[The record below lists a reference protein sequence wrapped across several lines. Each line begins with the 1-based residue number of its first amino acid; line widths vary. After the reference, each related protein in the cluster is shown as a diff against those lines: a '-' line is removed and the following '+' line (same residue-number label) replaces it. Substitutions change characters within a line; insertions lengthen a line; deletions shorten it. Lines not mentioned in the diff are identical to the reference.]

1 MKQPLTGH
9 DRIHADIII
18 ERIRE
23 LGFRFERRR
32 LLQRI
37 TEEASVQKRR
47 SARRSWLTRSRR
59 QNNVRDSLNARPH
72 ESARKHGLRKRA
84 VVLQRSGE

>member
-1 MKQPLTGH
+1 MKQPLTGQ

-37 TEEASVQKRR
+37 TEDASAQKIQLEGMAMAPDQLLERHDGNGMR
-47 SARRSWLTRSRR
+47 H
-59 QNNVRDSLNARPH
+59 ARPGGH
-72 ESARKHGLRKRA
+72 
-84 VVLQRSGE
+84 